1 MVWPAEIV
9 HALIEQKA
17 FDLLSKGHHD
27 FQWEISSQDHK
38 SEKRNTKRFLFVQ
51 NEVIW
56 YI

>member
-27 FQWEISSQDHK
+27 FQWDISSQQSRPQK
-38 SEKRNTKRFLFVQ
+38 
-51 NEVIW
+51 
-56 YI
+56 